1 MQEMQDNRFLRLMML
16 SGFCIT
22 GVSCD
27 ASEKCIRSYFL
38 DRGEM
43 VTKFYEIIYALL
55 YSSEVRNP
63 PSTNPSQGAS
73 IDMRLRIIRTHCRL
87 FR

>member
-1 MQEMQDNRFLRLMML
+1 MLEMQDNIFLRPTML

-22 GVSCD
+22 GGSCD

-43 VTKFYEIIYALL
+43 VTKIYEIFYAPL
-55 YSSEVRNP
+55 SS
-63 PSTNPSQGAS
+63 SGGSLKA
-73 IDMRLRIIRTHCRL
+73 IAYYACRLRVERFMAGEL
-87 FR
+87 